1 VIVGIGVDVVDVGR
15 VRKSLD
21 RFGDRFAGKVLSEA
35 ERARFGKSRDKAA
48 WLAKR
53 FAAKEAAAKALGT
66 GMRAGVH
73 FSQITVARKSS
84 GAPLIELSG
93 AAAERAATL
102 GAGTMHVSISD
113 EKDYAVA
120 FVVLEGLAD

>member
-1 VIVGIGVDVVDVGR
+1 MIIGIGVDVVDVGR

-21 RFGDRFAGKVLSEA
+21 RFGARFADKVLSEV
-35 ERARFGKSRDKAA
+35 ERERFGRSRDRAA

-73 FSQITVARKSS
+73 FSQITVARKAS
-84 GAPLIELSG
+84 GAPFIELSG
-93 AAAERAATL
+93 AAAERAAAI
-102 GAGTMHVSISD
+102 GAGKMHVSISD

-120 FVVLEGLAD
+120 FAVLEGRP